1 MGNTKNVVFIEKSKN
16 LHGEIYNYYLTEYKN
31 ARDDVKII
39 CYKHGVFTIKP
50 YHHLE
55 GQGCPKCAGKHK
67 TTKEFIDEAK
77 LIHHNKYDYS
87 LVIYKNAINKIKIIC
102 PVHGI
107 FEQKPNNHLNGQ
119 TCPKCYYELITSNN
133 NKFIEAAKII
143 HKDKYDYS
151 EVKYIGTYVNV
162 KIKCFIHGTFE
173 QTPHNHLSGQG
184 CPTCKQSKGE
194 IKIENFLLN
203 NNIIFVYQKTF
214 SNCKFKR
221 NLVFDF
227 YLPEQNI
234 CIEYDGAQHFKIN
247 KHFGGIESL
256 KLQQKKD
263 EIKNEYCKNN
273 NINLIRIKYNEN
285 VENELN
291 KKIY

>member
-1 MGNTKNVVFIEKSKN
+1 MEGP
-16 LHGEIYNYYLTEYKN
+16 
-31 ARDDVKII
+31 
-39 CYKHGVFTIKP
+39 FTSFAP
-50 YHHLE
+50 SN
-55 GQGCPKCAGKHK
+55 
-67 TTKEFIDEAK
+67 EAF
-77 LIHHNKYDYS
+77 L
-87 LVIYKNAINKIKIIC
+87 
-102 PVHGI
+102 
-107 FEQKPNNHLNGQ
+107 
-119 TCPKCYYELITSNN
+119 
-133 NKFIEAAKII
+133 KFDIRPSS
-143 HKDKYDYS
+143 Y
-151 EVKYIGTYVNV
+151 
-162 KIKCFIHGTFE
+162 
-173 QTPHNHLSGQG
+173 
-184 CPTCKQSKGE
+184 
-194 IKIENFLLN
+194 FLLN